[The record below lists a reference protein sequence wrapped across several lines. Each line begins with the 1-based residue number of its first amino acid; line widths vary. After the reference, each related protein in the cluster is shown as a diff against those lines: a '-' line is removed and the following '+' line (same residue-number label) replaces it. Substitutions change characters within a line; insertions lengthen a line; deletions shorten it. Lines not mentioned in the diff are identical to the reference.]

1 MKRLILVCA
10 WLIGFAMASMAQAKY
25 VFYFI
30 GDGMGANQVLAAE
43 MYQAALQGKIG
54 RVPLLMSQF
63 PYSGQAATFSASY
76 GITDSAA
83 AVPIF
88 AIGVGAEHFTGWH
101 DNSEIAPLIYQATR
115 E

>member
-1 MKRLILVCA
+1 MKRISLSLLFALVA
-10 WLIGFAMASMAQAKY
+10 IMTMAQAKY

-30 GDGMGANQVLAAE
+30 GDGMGPNQVL
-43 MYQAALQGKIG
+43 
-54 RVPLLMSQF
+54 
-63 PYSGQAATFSASY
+63 
-76 GITDSAA
+76 AA

-88 AIGVGAEHFTGWH
+88 AIGVGSERFTGWH

>member
-30 GDGMGANQVLAAE
+30 GDEMGTNQMLAAE
-43 MYQAALQGKIG
+43 MYQVALQGKIG
-54 RVPLLMSQF
+54 RIPLVMSQL
-63 PYSGQAATFSASY
+63 PYSSQAATFSASY

-83 AVPIF
+83 VPIF
-88 AIGVGAEHFTGWH
+88 AIDVGAEHFTGWH

>member
-1 MKRLILVCA
+1 MKRISLPLLFALVA
-10 WLIGFAMASMAQAKY
+10 VMTMAQAKY

-83 AVPIF
+83 TVPIF
-88 AIGVGAEHFTGWH
+88 AIGVGAKRFIG
-101 DNSEIAPLIYQATR
+101 
-115 E
+115 

>member
-1 MKRLILVCA
+1 MDMKRLILVCA

-30 GDGMGANQVLAAE
+30 GDGMGTNQVLAAE
-43 MYQAALQGKIG
+43 TYQIALQGKIG
-54 RVPLLMSQF
+54 RIPLVMSQL
-63 PYSGQAATFSASY
+63 PYSSQAATFSASY

-88 AIGVGAEHFTGWH
+88 AIGVGAKRFIG
-101 DNSEIAPLIYQATR
+101 
-115 E
+115 

>member
-1 MKRLILVCA
+1 MKRISLSL
-10 WLIGFAMASMAQAKY
+10 LFAFVAIMTMAQAKY

-30 GDGMGANQVLAAE
+30 GDGMGPNQVL
-43 MYQAALQGKIG
+43 
-54 RVPLLMSQF
+54 
-63 PYSGQAATFSASY
+63 
-76 GITDSAA
+76 AA

-88 AIGVGAEHFTGWH
+88 AIGVGAERFTGWH